1 MIYLKLSIRNA
12 KRSFINY
19 LLYVT
24 AMTVLLAMIEVSN
37 CIAIIGE
44 LAGFQVISLPLLI
57 AAIQTVLV
65 GYIDTFMLKQRAK
78 EFANYLLLGMGKK
91 RLTRLF
97 LCEVLL
103 IGFCCYLAGTA
114 IGFAI
119 YGFWYFREPLHE
131 MEHYGALYGKS
142 MFYTL
147 VFFCLIETVCSI
159 RLKGRLYKLQI
170 RELMYERN
178 RNQNVKNTGN
188 YKKWGIV
195 FFLCFLCVIGCVCG
209 IVFLPEVYMV
219 YPVSVVAIPL
229 LISVFAFYKWAFG
242 CLYAQRRMKS
252 VKIYQKDIL
261 YITASITS
269 SFKTSA
275 LVNTIFCIC
284 FSFSACSF
292 LTGMLMLQPEIQ
304 LFDTSARQWMG
315 TSQICICIVF
325 LVIYFSILSLQQIIE
340 ARQNAKSN
348 HVMRCMGKSNKQIKR
363 LVNQQA
369 AIKLAFP
376 MVMALLVIL
385 FCIPLLN
392 GKMNSIL
399 PASLNNILLKLTGE
413 FWVCILFFYIF
424 YLGIVSAMGKRYT
437 NYRA

>member
-178 RNQNVKNTGN
+178 RNQNVKNTKKN
-188 YKKWGIV
+188 KKWGIV

-284 FSFSACSF
+284 FLFSACSF

-437 NYRA
+437 N